1 MSVYDDIK
9 TSLEQAIAYE
19 RGKSIDE
26 KSNENTFECVQ
37 ESNEGSEQN
46 EMCSK
51 KHL

>member
-19 RGKSIDE
+19 RGESIDE
-26 KSNENTFECVQ
+26 KSNEDTLEYAK
-37 ESNEGSEQN
+37 EGNKGSKQN